1 MYLSDVSHI
10 PEDVFPIIQKGKR
23 GAPVPVCVLD
33 CLRLQPHTSHMGLA
47 ESIAAARK
55 IGASRTYLTGFGHE
69 VSHEEYV
76 TITEYVGMGETAS
89 KRPLSDVEK
98 EGIHLVQAGAHGTW
112 VRPAHD
118 GLKVVVAGT
127 GSVVDTSY
135 F

>member
-1 MYLSDVSHI
+1 M
-10 PEDVFPIIQKGKR
+10 
-23 GAPVPVCVLD
+23 PVCVLD
-33 CLRLQPHTSHMGLA
+33 CLRLQAHTSHMGLA

-98 EGIHLVQAGAHGTW
+98 EGIQLVQGGPHGIW

>member
-1 MYLSDVSHI
+1 
-10 PEDVFPIIQKGKR
+10 
-23 GAPVPVCVLD
+23 
-33 CLRLQPHTSHMGLA
+33 MGLA

-98 EGIHLVQAGAHGTW
+98 EGIQLVQGGPHGIW